1 MPTTVELFSTAEL
14 TAMLDAFWGILT
26 GNIGPILV
34 VFGVMFGVSFAF
46 RKLGAA
52 RNARV

>member
-1 MPTTVELFSTAEL
+1 MPTDVSLFTTADL
-14 TAMLDAFWGILT
+14 TAMLDGFWGVLT
-26 GNIGPILV
+26 ANLGPILV